1 MLLIY
6 AVRIEYNQPLKIKKM
21 ARDNP
26 TWIADLTSIGQR
38 RESALADLREIVRN
52 GLPYALSRWL
62 SPADPGF
69 ESLIEEATQETLMRV
84 LEKLDTFR
92 GQSKFTTWVYKIA
105 VRIALS
111 DLRRHRWRD
120 VSLDELVEKPES
132 LSISGLMSGKEPDP
146 ELTTE
151 KRDLMEV
158 ILKIIQQELTEK
170 QNQAIIAITMHGIPL
185 DELANKMN
193 MERNALYKL
202 IHDARI
208 RLKNRLAEQGLT
220 PAEILATFE

>member
-1 MLLIY
+1 MD
-6 AVRIEYNQPLKIKKM
+6 
-21 ARDNP
+21 RDNS
-26 TWIADLTSIGQR
+26 TWLADLTSMGQR

-62 SPADPGF
+62 RPSDPGSD
-69 ESLIEEATQETLMRV
+69 SLIQEATQETLLRV

-120 VSLDELVEKPES
+120 VSLDELVEKTEL
-132 LSISGLMSGKEPDP
+132 LSITGLMSGKEPDP
-146 ELTTE
+146 ELTAE
-151 KRDLMEV
+151 KKDLMEK
-158 ILKIIQQELTEK
+158 ILKIVQQELTEK
-170 QNQAIIAITMHGIPL
+170 QSQAIIAITMHGIPL

-202 IHDARI
+202 LHDARI
-208 RLKNRLAEQGLT
+208 RLKSRLAEQGLT

>member
-1 MLLIY
+1 MD
-6 AVRIEYNQPLKIKKM
+6 
-21 ARDNP
+21 RDNP
-26 TWIADLTSIGQR
+26 TWIADLKSSGQR
-38 RESALADLREIVRN
+38 RENALAELREIVKN
-52 GLPYALSRWL
+52 GLPYGLSRWL
-62 SPADPGF
+62 SPSDPGF
-69 ESLIEEATQETLMRV
+69 DSLIEEATQETLLRV

-120 VSLDELVEKPES
+120 ISLDELVEKPES
-132 LSISGLMSGKEPDP
+132 LSISGLMSGKEPGP
-146 ELTTE
+146 ELTAE
-151 KRDLMEV
+151 QRDLMER
-158 ILKIIQQELTEK
+158 ILKILQQELTER
-170 QNQAIIAITMHGIPL
+170 QSQAIIAITMHGIPL

-220 PAEILATFE
+220 PADILATFE

>member
-1 MLLIY
+1 MD
-6 AVRIEYNQPLKIKKM
+6 
-21 ARDNP
+21 RDNSI
-26 TWIADLTSIGQR
+26 WLADLTSMGQR

-62 SPADPGF
+62 RPSDPGF
-69 ESLIEEATQETLMRV
+69 DSLIEEATQETLLRV

-132 LSISGLMSGKEPDP
+132 LSITGLMSGKEPDP
-146 ELTTE
+146 ELTAE
-151 KRDLMEV
+151 KSDLMER

-170 QNQAIIAITMHGIPL
+170 QSQAIIAITMHGIPL

-202 IHDARI
+202 LHDARI

>member
-1 MLLIY
+1 MD
-6 AVRIEYNQPLKIKKM
+6 
-21 ARDNP
+21 RDNP
-26 TWIADLTSIGQR
+26 TWIADLSSPGQR

-62 SPADPGF
+62 SPSDPGF
-69 ESLIEEATQETLMRV
+69 DSLIEEATQETLLRV

-132 LSISGLMSGKEPDP
+132 LSLPGLMSGKEPDP
-146 ELTTE
+146 ELTAE
-151 KRDLMEV
+151 KRDLMER

-170 QNQAIIAITMHGIPL
+170 QSQAIIAITMHGIPL

-220 PAEILATFE
+220 PAEILASFE